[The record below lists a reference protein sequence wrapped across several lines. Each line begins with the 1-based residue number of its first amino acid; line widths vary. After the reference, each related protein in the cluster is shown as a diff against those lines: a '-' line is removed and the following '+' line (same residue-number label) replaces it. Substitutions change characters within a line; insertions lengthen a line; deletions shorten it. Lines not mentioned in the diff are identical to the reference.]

1 MYYSILVSQVDKIG
15 EDENEKIKNYL
26 KSSSNVLILPWAFA
40 KEMTSEEFEKN
51 YFNIKGEKYRRYI
64 EFLCK
69 FGIQKENIIYAN
81 CYKETRDEIIDK
93 IKNSDILLLPGG
105 NPDMFFNK
113 VVYDTEIL
121 YSIKNYKGDII
132 GESAGAVLHFRKYF
146 FHNAIHIY
154 LSSSPSPRSARIKKN
169 PDTTCVR
176 VHKKA
181 GHAPAFLYQCR
192 AKFRLSEL
200 REALD
205 ASAALPRCVPLD
217 RKACLS
223 IEVIGCS

>member
-15 EDENEKIKNYL
+15 KDENEKIKNYL
-26 KSSSNVLILPWAFA
+26 KSSSNVLILPLAFA

-146 FHNAIHIY
+146 LTIENSYKKCLEYCNGFGIIDDDFVVDVHTINKENYINRLKNIGKEM
-154 LSSSPSPRSARIKKN
+154 KKN
-169 PDTTCVR
+169 IYAITDSEAIIYNR
-176 VHKKA
+176 KSKKIEYNCA
-181 GHAPAFLYQCR
+181 INLP
-192 AKFRLSEL
+192 K
-200 REALD
+200 
-205 ASAALPRCVPLD
+205 SAD
-217 RKACLS
+217 
-223 IEVIGCS
+223 I